1 MSAGNPVPH
10 GPPDHGPWLALGA
23 AATASIGLMGAG
35 AMPGMT
41 GLTYAGGGLFRLATL
56 AMGGQVW
63 RAAGAGKPREAVAL
77 RFASLIAAAWAWA
90 GLAMLACYYLTD
102 LSWQHAWQY
111 GAAMVLIAAGITAYA
126 RARRQPG
133 SRLAAPDA
141 DTAMRGITALQ
152 GIAAL
157 VGVVILL
164 LSGKVEAQ
172 GRDWAANVVFIAGG
186 LTLFALSAMAVLAE
200 RRTAT

>member
-1 MSAGNPVPH
+1 MSAGHPVPQ
-10 GPPDHGPWLALGA
+10 GPDRGPWLALGA
-23 AATASIGLMGAG
+23 AATASIGLMVAG
-35 AMPGMT
+35 AMTGMA
-41 GLTYAGGGLFRLATL
+41 GLTHAGGGLFLLAALAT
-56 AMGGQVW
+56 GGPVW
-63 RAAGAGKPREAVAL
+63 RAAGAGMPREAVAL
-77 RFASLIAAAWAWA
+77 SFASLIAAAWAWA

-102 LSWQHAWQY
+102 LKWQHAWQY
-111 GAAMVLIAAGITAYA
+111 GAGMLLIAAGITAYA

-141 DTAMRGITALQ
+141 ATAMRGITALQ

-186 LTLFALSAMAVLAE
+186 LALFALSAMAVLAE

>member
-1 MSAGNPVPH
+1 MSLDNTVPE
-10 GPPDHGPWLALGA
+10 GPDRGPWLALGA
-23 AATASIGLMGAG
+23 AATASIGLMVAG
-35 AMPGMT
+35 AMTGMAA
-41 GLTYAGGGLFRLATL
+41 LTYAGGGVFLLAAL
-56 AMGGQVW
+56 SAGGQIW
-63 RAAGAGKPREAVAL
+63 RAAGSGESGEAVAL
-77 RFASLIAAAWAWA
+77 GFASLIVAAWTWA

-111 GAAMVLIAAGITAYA
+111 GAGMLLIAAGIAAYA

-141 DTAMRGITALQ
+141 TALMRGVTALQ

-157 VGVVILL
+157 VAVAVLL
-164 LSGKVEAQ
+164 LSGKVEAH

-186 LTLFALSAMAVLAE
+186 LALFALSAMAVLAE
-200 RRTAT
+200 RRTAI

>member
-1 MSAGNPVPH
+1 MSAGNPAPRAH
-10 GPPDHGPWLALGA
+10 DRGTRLALGA
-23 AATASIGLMGAG
+23 AAIASIGLMVAG
-35 AMPGMT
+35 VMSAMA
-41 GLTYAGGGLFRLATL
+41 GLTYAGGGLFLLAAL
-56 AMGGQVW
+56 GVGGQIW
-63 RAAGAGKPREAVAL
+63 RSAGNAEPREAVAL
-77 RFASLIAAAWAWA
+77 GFAGVIAATWAWA
-90 GLAMLACYYLTD
+90 GFAMLACYYLTD

-126 RARRQPG
+126 RARRQPD

-141 DTAMRGITALQ
+141 TAAMRGVTALQ

-157 VGVVILL
+157 IAVAALL
-164 LSGKVEAQ
+164 LSGKVEAH

-186 LTLFALSAMAVLAE
+186 LALFALSAMAVLAE

>member
-1 MSAGNPVPH
+1 MSAGTPVPE
-10 GPPDHGPWLALGA
+10 GPDRGPWLTLGA
-23 AATASIGLMGAG
+23 AATASIGLMVAG
-35 AMPGMT
+35 AMAGMA
-41 GLTYAGGGLFRLATL
+41 GLTYAGGGLFLLAALAT
-56 AMGGQVW
+56 GGQVW

-77 RFASLIAAAWAWA
+77 SFASLIAAAWAWA

-111 GAAMVLIAAGITAYA
+111 GAGMLLIAAGITAYA

-141 DTAMRGITALQ
+141 ATAMRGITALQ

-186 LTLFALSAMAVLAE
+186 LALFALSAMAVLAE

>member
-1 MSAGNPVPH
+1 MSAGAQMPS
-10 GPPDHGPWLALGA
+10 GPGQGPWLALGV
-23 AATASIGLMGAG
+23 AATASIGVMVAG
-35 AMPGMT
+35 AMTGSP
-41 GLTYAGGGLFRLATL
+41 GLTYAGGGLFLLAAL
-56 AMGGQVW
+56 AVGGKIW
-63 RAAGAGKPREAVAL
+63 RAASAVTPREAVAL
-77 RFASLIAAAWAWA
+77 SFANLIASAWGWA

-111 GAAMVLIAAGITAYA
+111 GAAMLLIAAGITAYA

-141 DTAMRGITALQ
+141 ATAMRGVTALQ